1 MLRKNKEPQRKWRSI
16 EAHTLM
22 QFWPRQKH
30 CLGACVRHREKWR
43 TQSSLQARN
52 EHAVQGEVEKDV
64 QDGTAPYS
72 EVFCKLTTAQQF
84 KSANR
89 AISVQTGRPW
99 SHLIFNL
106 ARSLRTATNPRSCT
120 RGKQTWRM
128 ATKRDTCTLCVYF
141 CCDYQ
146 QKLSIESL
154 HVKPMLLTPMASFY
168 TPFKSH
174 TTSGK

>member
-16 EAHTLM
+16 EAHTSM

-120 RGKQTWRM
+120 RGKQTWHM
-128 ATKRDTCTLCVYF
+128 ATYGNKERYSLCLLLLWLPPEVEYRELACEANAINTYGKF
-141 CCDYQ
+141 
-146 QKLSIESL
+146 L
-154 HVKPMLLTPMASFY
+154 H
-168 TPFKSH
+168 PFQTSH
-174 TTSGK
+174 N